1 MAGYR
6 EFLTGEVLTA
16 ANVNDFLMEQSVMT
30 FADAT
35 ARASALSGV
44 LREGILT
51 YNEDTAQLE
60 VYDGSAFVVA
70 APAPPA
76 GIGSNVVQTVK
87 TDTFTTTASTYT
99 TITGLSLT
107 ITPTSANSK
116 VLVSANVTFAT
127 NSTGRSALSLFEN
140 GTNLAVPT
148 SPGSRIVAMM
158 FAKFQGFT
166 NGDAQMWLAHL
177 EFLASPGTI
186 SPVTYDVRTLN
197 DNGDFFALNRTVSDA
212 NTTGNARGV
221 SSITAIE
228 VAA

>member
-1 MAGYR
+1 
-6 EFLTGEVLTA
+6 
-16 ANVNDFLMEQSVMT
+16 
-30 FADAT
+30 
-35 ARASALSGV
+35 
-44 LREGILT
+44 
-51 YNEDTAQLE
+51 
-60 VYDGSAFVVA
+60 
-70 APAPPA
+70 
-76 GIGSNVVQTVK
+76 
-87 TDTFTTTASTYT
+87 
-99 TITGLSLT
+99 
-107 ITPTSANSK
+107 
-116 VLVSANVTFAT
+116 
-127 NSTGRSALSLFEN
+127 
-140 GTNLAVPT
+140 
-148 SPGSRIVAMM
+148 MM